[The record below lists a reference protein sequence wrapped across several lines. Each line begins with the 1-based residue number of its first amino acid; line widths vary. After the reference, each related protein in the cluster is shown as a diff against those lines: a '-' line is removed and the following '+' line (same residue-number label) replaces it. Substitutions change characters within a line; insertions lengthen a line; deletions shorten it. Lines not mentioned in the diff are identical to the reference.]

1 MNTRAKAYG
10 ILAERMGI
18 ALHRAKQQ
26 GGWGPACRAQYG
38 VGSADDCPCSAQV
51 AHLFA
56 LMEEDRL
63 RADQEWIVRRTL
75 AYADHRNPSETE
87 VQAALRLVRLAPI
100 DLPAAIEAGQEDA
113 RYQANQARANQE
125 AQEKYQNQVR
135 SHNGEEPT
143 TPPPKDPGPFGRLRA
158 DG

>member
-1 MNTRAKAYG
+1 MNARGKVYG
-10 ILAERMGI
+10 ALAERMGI

-26 GGWGPACRAQYG
+26 GGWGPACRSQYG
-38 VGSADDCPCSAQV
+38 VGSVDDCPCASQV

-75 AYADHRNPSETE
+75 AYADHRAPSEQE

-100 DLPAAIEAGQEDA
+100 DLGAIEAGQEVP
-113 RYQANQARANQE
+113 RYQANQARPNQE
-125 AQEKYQNQVR
+125 AQEEYENQVQVQV
-135 SHNGEEPT
+135 HTDHP
-143 TPPPKDPGPFGRLRA
+143 TPPPKARGPYGTRA
-158 DG
+158 